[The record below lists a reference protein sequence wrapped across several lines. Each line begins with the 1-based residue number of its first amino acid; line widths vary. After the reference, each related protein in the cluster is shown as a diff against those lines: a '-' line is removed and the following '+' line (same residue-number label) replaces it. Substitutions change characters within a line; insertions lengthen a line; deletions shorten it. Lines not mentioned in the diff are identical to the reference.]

1 MGGSDKMPLWN
12 KLVLSALYQLDPET
26 AHHVAIWTLENGL
39 SGNYAGSDDPI
50 LTTTVLGIEFPN
62 PVGLAAGFDK
72 DARAIDGAL
81 KLGFGFV
88 EAGTVTPR
96 PQPGN
101 PKPRLFRLDEDQAV
115 INRFGFNSEGLE
127 PFRKRLSQRINKG
140 PRGGIVGANVGKNK
154 LTEDAAADYVA
165 GIEALTPFSHYL
177 VVNLSSPNTPGLRAL
192 QAKDPI
198 TDLLERTIAA
208 RDKMA
213 AGLETK
219 PPLLAKIGPDLSL
232 QDMQDIVDVALA
244 TGVDGLIVGN
254 TTIER
259 PEGLASV
266 KCREAG
272 GLSGLPLTEL
282 STACLAQIYSL
293 CGGKIPIIGCG
304 GVANGQDAYAKIRA
318 GASLVQL
325 YSALVFRGLQ
335 LVPEVKRELA
345 ALLRRDGFVCVA
357 DAVGADHRSDT

>member
-1 MGGSDKMPLWN
+1 MHLWN
-12 KLVLSALYQLDPET
+12 KLVLSVLHRFDPET
-26 AHHVAIWTLENGL
+26 AHHIAIWALEHGFA
-39 SGNYAGSDDPI
+39 GNYSKKDDPI
-50 LTTTVLGIEFPN
+50 LLSKVLGIKFSN

-88 EAGTVTPR
+88 EAGTVTPV

-127 PFRKRLSQRINKG
+127 AFQKRFASWKNKAG
-140 PRGGIVGANVGKNK
+140 SPGIVGANVGKNK
-154 LTEDAAADYVA
+154 LTVDATVDYVV
-165 GIEALTPFSHYL
+165 GIEALTPFADYL

-198 TDLLERTIAA
+198 TELLDRTIRA
-208 RDKMA
+208 RDKIA
-213 AGLETK
+213 VNCEHR
-219 PPLLAKIGPDLSL
+219 PPLLAKIGPDLS
-232 QDMQDIVDVALA
+232 QEDVRDVVEAALA

-259 PEGLASV
+259 PKGLLSAHSNA
-266 KCREAG
+266 EG
-272 GLSGLPLTEL
+272 GLSGLPLTDL
-282 STACLAQIYSL
+282 SNNCLAQIYRL
-293 CGGKIPIIGCG
+293 CGGRIPIIGCG
-304 GVANGQDAYAKIRA
+304 GIASGEDAYAKICA
-318 GASLVQL
+318 GASLVQI

-335 LVPEVKRELA
+335 LVSDVKYELA
-345 ALLRRDGFVCVA
+345 ALLRRDGFTSVA
-357 DAVGADHRSDT
+357 EAVGADHRASA